1 MRDPMVSRVAGMPP
15 RPKDSLQPHPPVI
28 LLLHENIDA
37 ISKDKDYLL
46 KKLTRMVRLQFIQ
59 ILQRRAYK
67 VTNYAFSFKIQTQSR
82 KEKFIVINMIHVI
95 SIIYIK

>member
-28 LLLHENIDA
+28 LLLHKNIDA

-46 KKLTRMVRLQFIQ
+46 KKLTRMVRLQFTQ
-59 ILQRRAYK
+59 ILQLGLSKLQTMRFLLKYK
-67 VTNYAFSFKIQTQSR
+67 HKA
-82 KEKFIVINMIHVI
+82 EKKNL
-95 SIIYIK
+95 